1 MASAKQIAANRRNAK
16 HSTGPRTPA
25 GKEITRLN
33 ALRHGLTGTAQAF
46 LPDED
51 PAAFDALRARLR
63 SELAPQ
69 SALEEGLVDQIASLL
84 WRIARAERLE
94 VAVLTQQVFER
105 RRQLAYREAHEME
118 WGTGRGLL
126 YISADDTETESRY
139 NEVRER
145 EKAAEVAQRDELAM
159 LGHAYAEQAPTLDKL
174 QRYEAQ
180 LRRHLERTLV
190 ELDRVQGQRLGS
202 VEATARRD
210 PGATPD
216 SGAQGE
222 TSDATNTPNSANNAG
237 GQPDTQ
243 NPMVAKGVEAATI
256 GTTRAAEARTAVRG
270 DDEDAIVAANQAFS
284 TGYC

>member
-16 HSTGPRTPA
+16 RSTGPRTPA

-33 ALRHGLTGTAQAF
+33 AVRHGLTGTAQAF

-63 SELAPQ
+63 TELGPE

-118 WGTGRGLL
+118 WGTGRGLR
-126 YISADDTETESRY
+126 YISEDDTETEPLY

-145 EKAAEVAQRDELAM
+145 EKAAEVAQRDALAM

-174 QRYEAQ
+174 QRYETQ
-180 LRRHLERTLV
+180 LRRHLERTLG
-190 ELDRVQGQRLGS
+190 ELDWGGARFNWTPPRRYDVGGGS
-202 VEATARRD
+202 HVRYPEVRR
-210 PGATPD
+210 
-216 SGAQGE
+216 
-222 TSDATNTPNSANNAG
+222 AG
-237 GQPDTQ
+237 P
-243 NPMVAKGVEAATI
+243 
-256 GTTRAAEARTAVRG
+256 
-270 DDEDAIVAANQAFS
+270 
-284 TGYC
+284 